1 MSGEDVTGEGLWCGG
16 SMTLREDAST
26 MALEDAGHTA
36 NRPSIAGLTEQDA
49 TKVFYFALFPNA
61 LVSLHPDYVM
71 LHTLWPRSPGHT
83 HVTCEWF
90 FEPATIER
98 DDFDPT
104 DAIGFWDMVN
114 KQDWYVC
121 ELQQKGV
128 GTRNYTAGRYSAEEV
143 DVHAFD
149 LMVADRYMEALRSQS
164 EVPA

>member
-1 MSGEDVTGEGLWCGG
+1 
-16 SMTLREDAST
+16 
-26 MALEDAGHTA
+26 
-36 NRPSIAGLTEQDA
+36 
-49 TKVFYFALFPNA
+49 
-61 LVSLHPDYVM
+61 M
-71 LHTLWPRSPGHT
+71 LHTLWPRAPDHT
-83 HVTCEWF
+83 QVTCEWF
-90 FEPATIER
+90 FEPETIAR

-104 DAIGFWDMVN
+104 DAVGFWDMVN
-114 KQDWYVC
+114 RQDWYVC